1 MQEIDEKL
9 EAAYEKMERQE
20 ERIISKIDKSETRS
34 KEGTNEKLK
43 ALKELIDASN
53 TARSESINSELARMQ
68 KCSEECQKNCVVN
81 RGAFA
86 ERLKVLEN
94 WKAMNWQRTI
104 IYAGTAIVASF
115 QVFGWLKEFVK

>member
-34 KEGTNEKLK
+34 KEGMNEKLK

-53 TARSESINSELARMQ
+53 TARSESINSELTRMQ
-68 KCSEECQKNCVVN
+68 RCSEECIKNCAACRN
-81 RGAFA
+81 AFDA
-86 ERLKVLEN
+86 RLKALEN

-104 IYAGTAIVASF
+104 VYAGTAIVASF
-115 QVFGWLKEFVK
+115 QVIGWLKEFVK